1 MYRAGELAQT
11 RTQAGHDFGRQAGV
25 AAHYALLTVV
35 AVLFLAPL
43 VWLCVSSLRPTQEIF
58 RYVSPLSWRT
68 FWPEVP
74 TLEGFTRLMSGS
86 FPRAMLNSAILAIAT
101 VIGGVAA
108 NALAAY
114 AFARIGFPGRD
125 LLFGLFLVTI
135 MIPFEVTLIPLF
147 VIMKS
152 LGWVDTYQGLI
163 LPGIVNP
170 FAVFLLRQF
179 FLEIPKDVEDASRI
193 DGCSRLGTFWRVVLP
208 MSIPALITVA
218 LISFQAGWDAFL
230 WPLVVTNSE
239 ALRVA
244 QVAVAML
251 IGGDAA
257 KWDQVFVASVV
268 LALPSLVLFLSFQ
281 RFYVR
286 SGALSGLKG

>member
-1 MYRAGELAQT
+1 VDRAAELT
-11 RTQAGHDFGRQAGV
+11 RIRTGAGRSFGRPALLL
-25 AAHYALLTVV
+25 ARYALLTVL
-35 AVLFLAPL
+35 AVVFVAPL
-43 VWLCVSSLRPTQEIF
+43 AWLFISSARPIQEIF
-58 RYVSPLSWRT
+58 RYVAPLSWRT
-68 FWPEVP
+68 FWPETFTV
-74 TLEGFTRLMSGS
+74 EGYIRLMSSS
-86 FPRAMLNSAILAIAT
+86 FPRAMLNSAILASAT
-101 VIGGVAA
+101 VIGGVAV

-114 AFARIGFPGRD
+114 AFARLHFPARG
-125 LLFGLFLVTI
+125 LFFGLFLVTI
-135 MIPFEVTLIPLF
+135 MIPFEVTVVPLF
-147 VIMKS
+147 VLMKG

-179 FLEIPKDVEDASRI
+179 FLEIPKDIEDASRI
-193 DGCSRLGTFWRVVLP
+193 DGCSRFGTFWRVVLP
-208 MSIPALITVA
+208 MSVPALVTVA

-239 ALRVA
+239 TLRVA
-244 QVAVAML
+244 QVAVATM

-268 LALPSLVLFLSFQ
+268 LALPSMALFLFFQ

-286 SGALSGLKG
+286 SGALSSLKG